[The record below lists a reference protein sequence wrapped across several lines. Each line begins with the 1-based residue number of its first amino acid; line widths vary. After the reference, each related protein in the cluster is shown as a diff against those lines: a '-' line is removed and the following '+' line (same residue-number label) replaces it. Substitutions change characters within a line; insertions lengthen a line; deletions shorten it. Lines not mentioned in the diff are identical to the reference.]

1 MEVILMEKVANLGDL
16 GDRVRVRPGY
26 GRNYL
31 LPQGKAKPAT
41 EENIRY
47 FEERR
52 AELESKAR
60 ELREAAEGR
69 LERVRELALTI
80 RAKSGDQGRLFGS
93 IGPADVA
100 EAAVAAGVELARR
113 EVRMPEGPIRAC
125 GEYELAVQLHTD
137 VEGTVKV
144 VVAPEEE

>member
-41 EENIRY
+41 SENIRY

-52 AELESKAR
+52 AELERKAQ
-60 ELREAAEGR
+60 ELRQAAEER
-69 LERVRELALTI
+69 LEKIGELTLTI

-93 IGPADVA
+93 IGTADVA
-100 EAAVAAGVELARR
+100 EAAQAAGVELARR
-113 EVRMPEGPIRAC
+113 EVRMPEGPIREC
-125 GEYELAVQLHTD
+125 GEFVLAVHLHTD
-137 VEGTVKV
+137 VEGAVKV
-144 VVAPEEE
+144 VVEPEEA